1 MLFSSKWLSPS
12 LLRRQRTTRK
22 SEIYCEMTVAV
33 ATPSTLMPHTITKKR
48 FRQALTMPEIVR
60 NSIGRLVSPNAR
72 RSAAPKLY
80 MMVPGMPRK

>member
-12 LLRRQRTTRK
+12 LLCRQRTTRK

-33 ATPSTLMPHTITKKR
+33 ATPSTLMWQTMTKKR
-48 FRQALTMPEIVR
+48 FRHAFTTPETVRKTM
-60 NSIGRLVSPNAR
+60 GRFVSPNAR